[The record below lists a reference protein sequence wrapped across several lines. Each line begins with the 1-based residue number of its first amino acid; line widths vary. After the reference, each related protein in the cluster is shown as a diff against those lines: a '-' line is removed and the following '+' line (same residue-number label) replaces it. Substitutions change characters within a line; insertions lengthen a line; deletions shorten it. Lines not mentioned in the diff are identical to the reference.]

1 MRISYRLPLEYS
13 EPIDHTAILSSCRL
27 DVAAFFFNTD
37 NILPATCARISG
49 RKATFSHLP
58 GYVFIMHKTPS
69 GSYRLTEES
78 TGANCAEIDFAKNY
92 ENAFEKLM
100 DTFSVS
106 DVLGDFRQ
114 FEKAIGDY
122 LPRISERVQHITD
135 DPGMYL
141 WGKRCDYRRERRERQ
156 QCMQAAR

>member
-13 EPIDHTAILSSCRL
+13 EPIDHTATLSSHRL
-27 DVAAFFFNTD
+27 DIAAFFFNVD
-37 NILPATCARISG
+37 NVLPATCARISG

-92 ENAFEKLM
+92 ENAFDRLM
-100 DTFSVS
+100 DTIFVS
-106 DVLGDFRQ
+106 DVLGNYER
-114 FEKAIGDY
+114 FETARSEY
-122 LPRISERVQHITD
+122 LSRISERVRHLTD

-141 WGKRCDYRRERRERQ
+141 WGKRCDYRRERRERKH
-156 QCMQAAR
+156 CMQVAH